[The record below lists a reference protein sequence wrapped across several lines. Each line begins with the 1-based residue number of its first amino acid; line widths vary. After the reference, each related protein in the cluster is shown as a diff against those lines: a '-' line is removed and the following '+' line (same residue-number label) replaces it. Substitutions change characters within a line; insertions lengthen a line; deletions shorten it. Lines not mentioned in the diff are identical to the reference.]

1 MSKWLTVCI
10 FLLLAVACTVD
21 VEPEDLT
28 GPAAPVALAG
38 PAVPLALAEP
48 AAPTTRP
55 ARARDPYAPGEGS
68 LAASEPR
75 TIVARE

>member
-28 GPAAPVALAG
+28 GPAAPV
-38 PAVPLALAEP
+38 ALAEP